1 MDRGFLSNS
10 ELRSVQ
16 GRIYYAIVVI
26 ILLLLAVV
34 VLFPFLYAFTSGL
47 KGSTEIFTSGLRL
60 MPEDPQWENYKT
72 AWTEFRIAKLF
83 RNSMV
88 IVTVAVLLQMTISC
102 LAAYSLSRL
111 KPIGGRI
118 IMMGFLL
125 TLMIPAIAYFVPLF
139 VTLGDVPFLNTSLL
153 DSYWGLWLPYAVSAF
168 AIFVL
173 KNFFDRIPSEIIDSA
188 RIDGASP
195 VQVFLFIVLP
205 LSRSILL
212 ILSILAFMNTWR
224 EYLLPLLIISNPER
238 QPITVRLF
246 YLADEYGVN
255 IQMAAA
261 FMALMPPLLVA
272 ILLQRYMRDGL
283 TIGFSR

>member
-1 MDRGFLSNS
+1 MDRGFLSDS

-16 GRIYYAIVVI
+16 GRFYYALAVI

-60 MPEDPQWENYKT
+60 MPEDAQWENYKT
-72 AWTEFRIAKLF
+72 AWTEFRMAKLF
-83 RNSMV
+83 RNSMI
-88 IVTVAVLLQMTISC
+88 IVTVAVLLQMTVSC

-118 IMMGFLL
+118 IMLGFLL

-139 VTLGDVPFLNTSLL
+139 VTLGNVPFLNTSLL
-153 DSYWGLWLPYAVSAF
+153 DSYWGLWLPYAASAF
-168 AIFVL
+168 GIFVL
-173 KNFFDRIPSEIIDSA
+173 KNFFDRIPGEIIDSA

-195 VQVFLFIVLP
+195 LQVFLYIILP

-224 EYLLPLLIISNPER
+224 EWLLPMLVISNPER

-246 YLADEYGVN
+246 FLADEYGVN